1 MTDWPFAPRSW
12 PFDTACWHTTP
23 LQSPSTTLHLER
35 RQVAGVLAEL
45 HGHQGLP
52 LAISLDSNSQIALT
66 RQVKIMEIATVSGL
80 KTSLSAYLRQVK
92 AGEEVLITERGR
104 PIARLLPIAGPSS
117 LAEHLNEME
126 RKGLLRRPKAPLPAD
141 FWDWP
146 RPVDADATVRAAVS
160 REREEGW

>member
-1 MTDWPFAPRSW
+1 M
-12 PFDTACWHTTP
+12 
-23 LQSPSTTLHLER
+23 
-35 RQVAGVLAEL
+35 
-45 HGHQGLP
+45 
-52 LAISLDSNSQIALT
+52 SLDYNSQIVLT

-104 PIARLLPIAGPSS
+104 PIARLLPITGPSS

>member
-1 MTDWPFAPRSW
+1 
-12 PFDTACWHTTP
+12 
-23 LQSPSTTLHLER
+23 
-35 RQVAGVLAEL
+35 
-45 HGHQGLP
+45 
-52 LAISLDSNSQIALT
+52 
-66 RQVKIMEIATVSGL
+66 MEIATVSGL

-126 RKGLLRRPKAPLPAD
+126 RKGLLRRPTAPLPAD

-146 RPVDADATVRAAVS
+146 RPVDPGATVRAAVS

>member
-1 MTDWPFAPRSW
+1 
-12 PFDTACWHTTP
+12 
-23 LQSPSTTLHLER
+23 
-35 RQVAGVLAEL
+35 
-45 HGHQGLP
+45 
-52 LAISLDSNSQIALT
+52 
-66 RQVKIMEIATVSGL
+66 MEIATVSGL
-80 KTSLSAYLRQVK
+80 KASLSAYLRQVK

-104 PIARLLPIAGPSS
+104 PIARLLPIAGASS

-146 RPVDADATVRAAVS
+146 RPVDAEATVRAAVS